1 MKCEEDDLADLGRSA
16 GDREGLF
23 PLEGQREEFD
33 QVDAHRRRKANGQY
47 EFLAISGRLATT
59 ARIRRRVREPST
71 FPPRPSWS
79 GARPRGGSARSG
91 RGPGSPDIPRREG
104 EGPACQSA

>member
-16 GDREGLF
+16 GDRAGLL
-23 PLEGQREEFD
+23 PLGGQREEFD
-33 QVDAHRRRKANGQY
+33 QVDANRRRKANGQY

-79 GARPRGGSARSG
+79 GARPRGGSDCSG
-91 RGPGSPDIPRREG
+91 RGLRPPEIPRREG
-104 EGPACQSA
+104 AGP